1 MRDVSVLKVEI
12 LGLETALH
20 EVIGVVDQ
28 EGEEFCNEGCKEEK
42 HCQVLGISEFFLKVL
57 FQKLITR
64 EIYETANH
72 RTVKHG

>member
-1 MRDVSVLKVEI
+1 MRDVAVLKVEI

-28 EGEEFCNEGCKEEK
+28 EGEEFCNIGCKEEK
-42 HCQVLGISEFFLKVL
+42 HCKVLGISEFFLKVI
-57 FQKLITR
+57 FQKIITR
-64 EIYETANH
+64 EKHETANH